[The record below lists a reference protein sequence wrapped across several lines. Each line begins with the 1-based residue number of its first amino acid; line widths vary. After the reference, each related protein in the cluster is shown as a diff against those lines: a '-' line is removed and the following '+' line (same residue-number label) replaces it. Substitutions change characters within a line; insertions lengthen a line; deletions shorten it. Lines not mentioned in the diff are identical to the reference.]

1 MSAHKKSPARRRR
14 ANTQPHK
21 GVGIMPKHNSTATS
35 GAQAKRAY
43 RKPEILAET
52 RGGEKRPADHL
63 PLTREIESA
72 ALHLSGLINAGCPL
86 NDDLRALKRV
96 LLGAA
101 DMARALESRAIAS
114 APEASSQG
122 DSADGTRRELIYL
135 AAPYSHPDPWVRQD
149 RAGRI
154 TEAAARLIADGWAVF
169 SPISHGVLLV
179 EAGTYYGLALDDS
192 AAAWERVNDAMLA
205 AADRVMV
212 LNLEGLFDSV
222 GVRREVA
229 LAARLGKRVDLLS
242 MGNTVL
248 WREPVDPMLWS
259 DEEGRL

>member
-21 GVGIMPKHNSTATS
+21 GVRIMPKHNSTATS

-169 SPISHGVLLV
+169 SPISHGVLPLRT
-179 EAGTYYGLALDDS
+179 GT
-192 AAAWERVNDAMLA
+192 
-205 AADRVMV
+205 AADRRRPGIGGETMAK
-212 LNLEGLFDSV
+212 NTYKQDEILEEPFDI
-222 GVRREVA
+222 RH
-229 LAARLGKRVDLLS
+229 LLRAS
-242 MGNTVL
+242 SYICLLYTSRCV
-248 WREPVDPMLWS
+248 
-259 DEEGRL
+259 